1 MDNFDVTLNNFSK
14 NVETLHQEIRRRAQ
28 TKTKD
33 KSAQNID
40 IFGKTRNNYGRK
52 RIMTENDDIFKEIRQ
67 IIQNKLPSQQ
77 ENTPIKMSHIKNMLK
92 IAKLHKNIK

>member
-1 MDNFDVTLNNFSK
+1 LDNFDVTLNNFSK

-40 IFGKTRNNYGRK
+40 IFGKTRNNYERK
-52 RIMTENDDIFKEIRQ
+52 RVMTENDDIFKED
-67 IIQNKLPSQQ
+67 
-77 ENTPIKMSHIKNMLK
+77 PIWTWCDLLGKMFLK
-92 IAKLHKNIK
+92 TFICC